1 MPLNS
6 KRVNRN
12 QRTDN
17 SAPKRAQVAKAPRHD
32 PSAPKVE
39 AGVSLSE
46 HLLQLQRCV
55 KAIPQPTLF
64 IYTGGKGAAP

>member
-1 MPLNS
+1 MLMIFFYS
-6 KRVNRN
+6 RN

-32 PSAPKVE
+32 LSAPKVE

-55 KAIPQPTLF
+55 AAIPQPTLH
-64 IYTGGKGAAP
+64 IHRWQRRRTMT